1 MIQITSKEISLVT
14 WLQNISGDSKDKR
27 WNTGACE
34 CCSKLLLSCKLSKE
48 IRQGFC
54 NILHF
59 SMEVFGTCDG
69 LVQST
74 RANKIDLCLY
84 GLKDVSKITNS
95 VVSMK
100 KLYTSTVILLWNIKS
115 HSCCDISLLNYMHP
129 CQRSIYSWSDN
140 KWLAIKWIL
149 WFLPCC
155 QLMIVGLKQNR
166 DSCGT
171 VWSLQLRV
179 VQKGRKMLLF
189 ILASYSSWS
198 ELA

>member
-1 MIQITSKEISLVT
+1 MFFHGSVWSHVMVWSSTS
-14 WLQNISGDSKDKR
+14 
-27 WNTGACE
+27 
-34 CCSKLLLSCKLSKE
+34 
-48 IRQGFC
+48 
-54 NILHF
+54 
-59 SMEVFGTCDG
+59 
-69 LVQST
+69 
-74 RANKIDLCLY
+74 ANKIDLCFY

-100 KLYTSTVILLWNIKS
+100 KSYTSTTLLWNIKS
-115 HSCCDISLLNYMHP
+115 FLLWYFSSLNYMHP

-140 KWLAIKWIL
+140 KWLAIKGTL
-149 WFLPCC
+149 WFLLCC

-171 VWSLQLRV
+171 VWSLQLRI

-198 ELA
+198 EWHSLLLLAHTHLWCFKKKSLHL